1 MSSFTY
7 NALTREGQ
15 EVEGVVSAST
25 RQEALSKLRRE
36 GYTPTK
42 IKDKTLIKTRPLSLK
57 IKKGESTAIV
67 RQLSGLMEG
76 GLPLYKGLTILTDRY
91 RDKRIKSIIEEISE
105 EVKKGSPLSES
116 FSAHPGIFPKLL
128 VSMARAG
135 EAGGALEK
143 ALGRYAAYAER
154 EEDLKNR
161 LGTMMVYP
169 FLMAVTITGTIFF
182 LLTFVIPRLVLI
194 YEELEQILPLPTRI
208 LIVASNFTGRFWWA
222 ILISALLFIIG
233 IRGYLA
239 TSQGRVS
246 FDRLKLKTP
255 LLGEILNKLLFSR
268 LALALGTL
276 IQSGVPI
283 LEALS
288 LGKEAVDNEYLSSKL
303 ADLHQGVKEGKG
315 MAGPLMEDPI
325 FPDQFSQMV
334 AVGEESGNLEE
345 MLLKVSNIY
354 DREVENSLKRLTTL
368 LEPLMVIL
376 MGLVVGFV
384 VVAMLLPL
392 FSIKLFLE

>member
-1 MSSFTY
+1 MSSFEY
-7 NALTREGQ
+7 NALTREGR
-15 EVEGVVSAST
+15 EVKGIVSAST
-25 RQEALSKLRRE
+25 REEALSRLRSE
-36 GYTPTK
+36 GYTPTE
-42 IKDKTLIKTRPLSLK
+42 IKEKTLIKPLFQK
-57 IKKGESTAIV
+57 IKRGEGTAII

-76 GLPLYKGLTILTDRY
+76 GLPLYKGLTILTNRY
-91 RDKRIKSIIEEISE
+91 RDKGIKSIIEEITE
-105 EVKKGSPLSES
+105 QVKRGSPLSES
-116 FSAHPGIFPKLL
+116 FSAHPEIFPQLL
-128 VSMARAG
+128 VSMTRAG

-143 ALGRYAAYAER
+143 ALSRYAGYAER
-154 EEDLKNR
+154 EEDLRKR
-161 LGTMMVYP
+161 VGTMMIYP
-169 FLMAVTITGTIFF
+169 LLICMVTLGTILF
-182 LLTFVIPRLVLI
+182 LLGFVIPRLVLI
-194 YEELEQILPLPTRI
+194 YEELGQILPLATRI
-208 LIVASNFTGRFWWA
+208 LIAASNFTGRFWWV
-222 ILISALLFIIG
+222 IFISVLLFIIG

-239 TSQGRVS
+239 TSQGRVNL
-246 FDRLKLKTP
+246 DRLKLKTP

-288 LGKEAVDNEYLSSKL
+288 LGKETVGNEYLSSKL
-303 ADLHQGVKEGKG
+303 TNLHQEIKEGKG

-354 DREVENSLKRLTTL
+354 DREVEDSLKRLTAL
-368 LEPLMVIL
+368 LEPFMVIL

-392 FSIKLFLE
+392 FSIKIFLE